1 MARRVKYL
9 AIGLVAGFLLWV
21 TMVTLPRQAVLYFL
35 ALFLA
40 ATAASYAGAALAER
54 RSSRIARVEATV
66 FAAVFAAA
74 LAGLMVS
81 PRWIAVGYAAHGL
94 WDLLHLSHSMGAEI
108 AKWFPPACLAFDLVV
123 AAFILAHF

>member
-1 MARRVKYL
+1 MRRLKYV

-21 TMVTLPRQAVLYFL
+21 TLVTLPRGPVLYFL
-35 ALFLA
+35 AVFLG

-54 RSSRIARVEATV
+54 RSSRTARIEATV

-74 LAGLMVS
+74 LAGLLVS

-94 WDLLHLSHSMGAEI
+94 WDLLHLSHNLGVDV
-108 AKWFPPACLAFDLVV
+108 AKWFPPVCLAFDLVV
-123 AAFILAHF
+123 AAFILVHF